1 MRISAPAAGIVS
13 MIRWTLGDL
22 ATVPKNGYSVFSAF
36 SCGGGSSMGYKLAG
50 YDVIGHC
57 EIDPRSARM
66 YQKNLRPQYAY
77 VMDIREMNALP
88 DMRLPPELFNL
99 DILDGSPP
107 CSVFST
113 AGNREADWGKC
124 RRFREGQAPQ
134 TLDDLFFEFIK
145 LAGRLRPRVVVA
157 ENVKGL
163 LVGKA
168 RGYVHEIVNGFRDA
182 GYDVQIFCL
191 NAARMGVPQRRERV
205 FFIGRRNDQCLP
217 NLSLAFNEPLIPF
230 GQVRTAH
237 GRATT
242 SHYAELMR
250 HKRRTDKD
258 VSDIIERVYGKKN
271 SGFNNQIVWDD
282 EVTPTITS
290 NGQFYRACDNMLMSD
305 GDMITCQTFPADY
318 DFDGQSVQYVCG
330 MSVPPLMMKSIATQ
344 IQRQWFDGAQ

>member
-1 MRISAPAAGIVS
+1 MGINVPAAGIAS

-50 YDVIGHC
+50 YDVTGHC
-57 EIDPRSARM
+57 EIDPKIARM
-66 YQKNLRPQYAY
+66 YQKNLRPKFSY
-77 VMDIREMNALP
+77 VMDIREMNVLP
-88 DMRLPPELFNL
+88 DVRLPPELFSL

-113 AGNREADWGKC
+113 AGNREADWGKS

-145 LAGRLRPRVVVA
+145 LAGRLQPRVVVA

-163 LVGKA
+163 LIGKA
-168 RGYVHEIVNGFRDA
+168 RGYVHDIVNGFRDV

-205 FFIGRRNDQCLP
+205 FFIGQRNDMELP
-217 NLSLAFNEPLIPF
+217 KLALSFNEPLIPF
-230 GQVRTAH
+230 GQVRTKR
-237 GRATT
+237 GKPTN
-242 SHYAELMR
+242 SYYSELMH
-250 HKRRTDKD
+250 HKRRSDRD
-258 VSDIIERVYGKKN
+258 ISDISKRLFGKD
-271 SGFNNQIVWDD
+271 SGFTSHIVWDD
-282 EVTPTITS
+282 EVAPTLTS
-290 NGQFYRACDNMLMSD
+290 SGQLYRACDNMLMSD
-305 GDMITCQTFPADY
+305 GDIITCQTFPVDY

-344 IQRQWFDGAQ
+344 IQRQWFDEA